1 MFISAFVYYVLQR
14 ARAVDGVFSNN
25 IHPHMECGTAKTLEL
40 FFVSDTL
47 LHGADRAVRWVDP
60 FGAGLYTL
68 QEKGRRITENIR
80 VEVDGGGAV
89 VFKWSVEHG
98 SSIIHGL
105 ETSSAAPLTSIPP
118 LEPLQSV

>member
-1 MFISAFVYYVLQR
+1 M
-14 ARAVDGVFSNN
+14 
-25 IHPHMECGTAKTLEL
+25 
-40 FFVSDTL
+40 
-47 LHGADRAVRWVDP
+47 DP
-60 FGAGLYTL
+60 FCAGLFSVGRGGGGLRKIYEWKWMAGAGAA
-68 QEKGRRITENIR
+68 
-80 VEVDGGGAV
+80 GGAV